1 VLNLTI
7 RGLKSYNSAGRTAA
21 LLFAANGR
29 QHSSMVKGKNQEQDI
44 KVIERELRKCRRS
57 LSICGISVIALGLW
71 SVAKAILNSILNQTV
86 LDTMLNKISFNKL
99 PLLKSES
106 DTITFTV
113 YLTSALVLIF
123 ELGLRVYVGL
133 TAISESHGTRRR
145 PVYIVLTVIIDGL
158 ILISLLPSVISTIFS
173 RGFLLTKIASLLLDI
188 TSFAVLTELAINA
201 IKLRIYLKRFEVAAV
216 SAVDADVSGQEV

>member
-1 VLNLTI
+1 
-7 RGLKSYNSAGRTAA
+7 
-21 LLFAANGR
+21 
-29 QHSSMVKGKNQEQDI
+29 MVKGKKQEQDI

-158 ILISLLPSVISTIFS
+158 ILISLLPSV
-173 RGFLLTKIASLLLDI
+173 LLDI

>member
-1 VLNLTI
+1 
-7 RGLKSYNSAGRTAA
+7 
-21 LLFAANGR
+21 
-29 QHSSMVKGKNQEQDI
+29 
-44 KVIERELRKCRRS
+44 
-57 LSICGISVIALGLW
+57 
-71 SVAKAILNSILNQTV
+71 
-86 LDTMLNKISFNKL
+86 L
-99 PLLKSES
+99 PLLKRES

-133 TAISESHGTRRR
+133 TAISESHGTKRR

-188 TSFAVLTELAINA
+188 TSFAVLTELALNA
-201 IKLRIYLKRFEVAAV
+201 IKLRIYLKRFDAAAV
-216 SAVDADVSGQEV
+216 SAPEADVSGQEV